1 MTDLPDS
8 KVRDLA
14 HEILARPEYAAVRPL
29 AIETWLY
36 SMLHRLFDWLGNLG
50 TLRVTAPGLYW
61 LILTGLYLVF
71 AVLVAHIVW
80 SISAALRTP
89 EQPERIAA
97 DGQFP
102 DPAAEA
108 ELLAASGNFLGAAH
122 NLMIASFRT
131 LAERSVIELRPDR
144 SNRWI
149 RRALRNSQLDG
160 NLVAE
165 IDGLVVRTERHWFG
179 DRENNPDIYSQ
190 WRSAYD
196 QLSRAAS

>member
-1 MTDLPDS
+1 MTDLSDS
-8 KVRDLA
+8 NVRDRA
-14 HEILARPEYAAVRPL
+14 HEILARPEYAAARPL
-29 AIETWLY
+29 AVETWLY
-36 SMLHRLFDWLGNLG
+36 SILHRLMDWLGNLG
-50 TLRVTAPGLYW
+50 ALRVTAPGLYW
-61 LILTGLYLVF
+61 LILAGLFLVCG
-71 AVLVAHIVW
+71 VLVAHIVW
-80 SISAALRTP
+80 SISTALRAP
-89 EQPERIAA
+89 EPPERIAS
-97 DGQFP
+97 DGEFH

-160 NLVAE
+160 KLVAE
-165 IDGLVVRTERHWFG
+165 IDGLVARTERHWFG
-179 DRENNPDIYSQ
+179 DRENSPDIYSQ

-196 QLSRAAS
+196 QLSRAG

>member
-8 KVRDLA
+8 RVRDLA

-36 SMLHRLFDWLGNLG
+36 SILHRLIDWLGNLG

-61 LILTGLYLVF
+61 LILIGLFLVF
-71 AVLVAHIVW
+71 GVLVAHIVW
-80 SISAALRTP
+80 SISSALRAP
-89 EQPERIAA
+89 EPSDRLASN
-97 DGQFP
+97 GQLR

-108 ELLAASGNFLGAAH
+108 EMLAASGNFLEAAH
-122 NLMIASFRT
+122 SLMIASFRT

-149 RRALRNSQLDG
+149 RRALRDSQLNGQLVGEIDR
-160 NLVAE
+160 LVA
-165 IDGLVVRTERHWFG
+165 RTERQWFG
-179 DRENNPDIYSQ
+179 DRENSPDIYSD
-190 WRSAYD
+190 WRSAFD
-196 QLSRAAS
+196 QLSRAA

>member
-8 KVRDLA
+8 RVRDLA

-36 SMLHRLFDWLGNLG
+36 SILHRLIDWLGNLG

-61 LILTGLYLVF
+61 LILIGLFLVF
-71 AVLVAHIVW
+71 GVLVAHIVW
-80 SISAALRTP
+80 SISAALRASEP
-89 EQPERIAA
+89 PDRLASN
-97 DGQFP
+97 GQLR

-108 ELLAASGNFLGAAH
+108 EMLAASGNFLEAAH
-122 NLMIASFRT
+122 SLMIASFRT

-149 RRALRNSQLDG
+149 RRALRDSQLNGQLVGEIDS
-160 NLVAE
+160 LVA
-165 IDGLVVRTERHWFG
+165 RTERQWFG
-179 DRENNPDIYSQ
+179 DRENSPDIYSD
-190 WRSAYD
+190 WRSAFD
-196 QLSRAAS
+196 QLSRAA

>member
-1 MTDLPDS
+1 LNDLADS
-8 KVRDLA
+8 RVRDLA

-36 SMLHRLFDWLGNLG
+36 SILHRLIDWLGNLG

-61 LILTGLYLVF
+61 LILIGLFLVF
-71 AVLVAHIVW
+71 GVLVAHIVW
-80 SISAALRTP
+80 SISAALRAP
-89 EQPERIAA
+89 EPSDRLASG
-97 DGQFP
+97 GQLR

-108 ELLAASGNFLGAAH
+108 EMLAASGNFLEAAH

-149 RRALRNSQLDG
+149 RRALRDSQLNGQLVGEIDS
-160 NLVAE
+160 LVA
-165 IDGLVVRTERHWFG
+165 RTERQWFG
-179 DRENNPDIYSQ
+179 DRENSPDIYSD
-190 WRSAYD
+190 WRSAFD
-196 QLSRAAS
+196 QLSRAA

>member
-8 KVRDLA
+8 RVRDLA

-36 SMLHRLFDWLGNLG
+36 SILHRLIDWLGNLG

-61 LILTGLYLVF
+61 LIIIGLFLVF
-71 AVLVAHIVW
+71 GVLVAHIVW
-80 SISAALRTP
+80 SISAALRAP
-89 EQPERIAA
+89 EPPDRLASS
-97 DGQFP
+97 GQLR

-108 ELLAASGNFLGAAH
+108 EMLAESGNFLEAAH
-122 NLMIASFRT
+122 NLMIATFRT

-149 RRALRNSQLDG
+149 RRALRDSQLNGQLVGEIDR
-160 NLVAE
+160 LVA
-165 IDGLVVRTERHWFG
+165 RTERQWFG
-179 DRENNPDIYSQ
+179 DRENSPDIYSD
-190 WRSAYD
+190 WRSAFD
-196 QLSRAAS
+196 QLSRAA